1 MTCLS
6 KCSNESESKVRVK
19 IERDRDVKAE
29 RDFVHTVCGAW

>member
-19 IERDRDVKAE
+19 IERDRDVKVE
-29 RDFVHTVCGAW
+29 RDFVHAVRRAW